1 MRISTDQIYQNG
13 ISNLMA
19 QQERLLKLSN
29 QAVSGIRVGTPAD
42 DPIAAAQIELVSK
55 RISTAEMLQKNREFA
70 LGALSLEEGTLSNV
84 GDSIRRLL
92 ELQTTAGDGS
102 YSQDARQAL
111 AVEAKI
117 ILNDL
122 VTLANSRDTNGGFMF
137 SGGRST
143 TQTISLNGAGQYIYN
158 GDTTQRFQTI
168 TGSLVVALNDTGDNL
183 FMNILNGNGT
193 FAITSPAIP
202 NTGTGSVSSGT
213 LMSSS
218 SYVPDN
224 YTMSFAL
231 NSSGALVVMVSG
243 ATSGNVIPPTGNP
256 DDAPLYQ
263 DGGVIDFNGL
273 ELSVSGAPAPGD
285 SFNINPSQNES
296 LFSTVQRMITN
307 LERPNGQSVDKAL
320 ILTENNQLMEQLNN
334 AHGKILNN
342 ISDLGSR
349 LNQLDS
355 ADNTNYDVIS
365 ISQLTLKALREI
377 EPYEALS
384 QYQQQ
389 LLTLNIAEQ
398 SYTKLQG
405 LSIFN
410 YI

>member
-13 ISNLMA
+13 ISNLMT
-19 QQERLLKLSN
+19 QQERLLKLSD
-29 QAVSGIRVGTPAD
+29 QAISNIRVRTPAD

-70 LGALSLEEGTLSNV
+70 KGALSLEEGTLSNV

-92 ELQTTAGDGS
+92 ELQTSGGDGS
-102 YSQDARQAL
+102 YSQEARQAL
-111 AVEAKI
+111 AVEAKA

-137 SGGRST
+137 SGGKST
-143 TQTISLNGAGQYIYN
+143 TQAISLNGAGQYVYN

-168 TGSLVVALNDTGDNL
+168 TGSLVTALNDTGDNL
-183 FMNILNGNGT
+183 FMNILNGNGA
-193 FAITSPAIP
+193 FAISSPAIP
-202 NTGTGSVSSGT
+202 NTGSGSVSSGALVT
-213 LMSSS
+213 SSA
-218 SYVPDN
+218 YVPDD
-224 YTMSFAL
+224 YTMNFAL

-243 ATSGNVIPPTGNP
+243 ATSGNVIPPTGLP

-263 DGGVIDFNGL
+263 DGGVIDFNGI
-273 ELSVSGAPAPGD
+273 ELSVSGTPAPGD
-285 SFNINPSQNES
+285 SFNITPSQNES

-307 LERPNGQSVDKAL
+307 LERPNGQPAEKAL
-320 ILTENNQLMEQLNN
+320 ILTENNQLLEQLNN
-334 AHGKILNN
+334 AHGNILNS

-365 ISQLTLKALREI
+365 TSALTLKALREI